1 MQRYLDYGSLPG
13 GRTRVKNWEVG
24 SGDGGGGGLCF
35 VLLVDKAWPFGAD
48 MPAIDLDSSALT
60 YFY

>member
-1 MQRYLDYGSLPG
+1 M
-13 GRTRVKNWEVG
+13 KNWEVG

-60 YFY
+60 YLY